1 MSESFAELFEES
13 ISNAQ
18 MKTGSILVGTIVDIT
33 GDYVIVN
40 AGLKSEGAVPIEEFV
55 NESGDHDVRIGDT
68 VEVALD
74 SVEDGF
80 GETKLSREKAR
91 RARSWTVLEKAQEN
105 DEIIKGNI
113 TGKVKGGFT
122 VEVCDIRAFL
132 PGSLVDVRPVRD
144 TSYLEGKELEFK
156 VIKLDQRRNN
166 VVVSRR
172 AVVESEYSAE
182 RDALLENLQEGQEVM
197 GIVKNLTDY
206 GAFLDLGGIDGLLHI
221 TDMAWKRVKHP
232 SEVVEVGSEM
242 KVKVLKFDRDRN
254 RVSLGL
260 KQLGEDPWVDL
271 TRRYPEGSR
280 LFGKVTNIAD
290 YGCFVEIEEG
300 VEGLVHVSEMDWT
313 NRNVNPNKVVALG
326 DEVEVMI
333 LDIDQ
338 ERRRISLG
346 IKQCKPNPWEDFS
359 ESFNKGDKVKG
370 NIKSITDFGIFI
382 GLDGGIDGLIHLSDL
397 SWNEPGETAV
407 HNYKKGDEIEAVV
420 LAVDPERE
428 RISLGVKQIDRDPFG
443 QFVADNP
450 KGSVVKGIVKEVDTK
465 HAVIDLGDG
474 VEGVLRASEISRER
488 VEDVRM
494 HLKEGQEVE
503 AKFTGTDRKSRML
516 SLSIKAKDYEDE
528 AEAVSDYS
536 AGNET
541 SGGTTL
547 GDLMKE
553 QLSGLDTES
562 KDD

>member
-13 ISNAQ
+13 ISKAQ
-18 MKTGSILVGTIVDIT
+18 MKVGSILTGQVVDIT

-40 AGLKSEGAVPIEEFV
+40 AGLKSEGAVPIEEFEDE
-55 NESGDHDVRIGDT
+55 NGETDVKIGDS

-91 RARSWTVLEKAQEN
+91 RARSWTVLERAQEN

-182 RDALLENLQEGQEVM
+182 REQLLENLQEGQEIM

-232 SEVVEVGSEM
+232 SEVVEVGQEM
-242 KVKVLKFDRDRN
+242 QVKVLKFDRERN

-359 ESFNKGDKVKG
+359 ESFNKGDKVSG
-370 NIKSITDFGIFI
+370 TIKSITDFGIFI
-382 GLDGGIDGLIHLSDL
+382 GLEGGIDGLIHLSDL
-397 SWNEPGETAV
+397 SWNETGEEAV

-450 KGSVVKGIVKEVDTK
+450 KGSIVKGIVKEVDTK
-465 HAVIDLGDG
+465 QAVIDLGDG

-488 VEDVRM
+488 VEDVRQ
-494 HLKEGQEVE
+494 HYKEGDEVE
-503 AKFTGTDRKSRML
+503 SKFIGTDRKSRML
-516 SLSIKAKDYEDE
+516 SLSIKAKDYADE
-528 AEAVSDYS
+528 AEAMNDYNDAS
-536 AGNET
+536 EEPA
-541 SGGTTL
+541 GTTL
-547 GDLMKE
+547 GDLLKE
-553 QLSGLDTES
+553 QLSKQD
-562 KDD
+562 K